1 MIEDHVRMQ
10 YSALVNS
17 PKHSQLPSVVS
28 EIEFGGMDDREI
40 KKLSAKYLSQE
51 EKDVV
56 REIEVKARRELSEAL
71 NMYNRFH
78 GNHLF
83 EPKDKVTGKSDYAIR
98 VKSIIPE
105 KYLNYAVS
113 PTSYGP
119 NSAAKRED
127 FISLPSSNLESGG
140 MSFKNMTLLNEKFL
154 REIGSSGLHQRRR
167 PELGTLETNY
177 DTEEAML
184 TIDDEGNVK
193 KMNDMREQLKTERFL
208 TKEEKQ
214 FLKLVKENGTK
225 LDVQFYLN
233 NQKDLINLKDNVRRI
248 VKEMGCHNFLF
259 RENKRLYI
267 GQ

>member
-1 MIEDHVRMQ
+1 MRSQ

-17 PKHSQLPSVVS
+17 PKHSQLPSMVS
-28 EIEFGGMDDREI
+28 EIDFGGMDEKEI
-40 KKLSAKYLSQE
+40 RKLSAKYLSQE
-51 EKDVV
+51 EKNVV

-105 KYLNYAVS
+105 RYLNYAVS

-119 NSAAKRED
+119 NSAAVRRED
-127 FISLPSSNLESGG
+127 SDSIPTSNVETG
-140 MSFKNMTLLNEKFL
+140 MSFKNTTLLNEKFL
-154 REIGSSGLHQRRR
+154 REIGASGLHKRRK

-177 DTEEAML
+177 DTEEAVL

-193 KMNDMREQLKTERFL
+193 KMNDLREMIKTEKFL
-208 TKEEKQ
+208 TKEEKE

-225 LDVQFYLN
+225 LDVQFHLN
-233 NQKDLINLKDNVRRI
+233 NQKDLVNLKDNVREFFW
-248 VKEMGCHNFLF
+248 VKRVL
-259 RENKRLYI
+259 
-267 GQ
+267 